1 MKDENVDSFTDM
13 QEWGGAGNST
23 VQSQQGRL
31 QNFTGLYELTENIIQ
46 HILGSLSTRTTV
58 ETGSGRD
65 SCTSA
70 QSSRGG
76 RLQGSSSPGRGRGI
90 QCTEGGQKEVGGVT
104 GLSQRQTPRAINYYN
119 ILPTTHSRIHT
130 LTNRS

>member
-1 MKDENVDSFTDM
+1 MDGPLDASWKHNFWKFQSSQAGEWGDKLKDENVDSFTDM
-13 QEWGGAGNST
+13 QEWGGASKST

-31 QNFTGLYELTENIIQ
+31 HNYTEKIIQ

-70 QSSRGG
+70 QSRRGG
-76 RLQGSSSPGRGRGI
+76 RLQGSSSPGWGRGV

-104 GLSQRQTPRAINYYN
+104 AGVRDKSLKP
-119 ILPTTHSRIHT
+119 
-130 LTNRS
+130 